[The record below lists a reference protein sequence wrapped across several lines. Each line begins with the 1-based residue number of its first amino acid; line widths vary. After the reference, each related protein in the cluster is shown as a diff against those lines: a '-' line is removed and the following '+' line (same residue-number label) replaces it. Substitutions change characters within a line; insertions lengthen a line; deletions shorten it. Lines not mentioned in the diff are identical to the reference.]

1 MTTVTKETNSVWLKR
16 VELVEQLVAWVR
28 PRLLDPKA
36 RKRADKAAQYVYG
49 HLCLGKMLFSKPD
62 LDPLF
67 TIIDYPDEQM
77 VEQIGELAYTA
88 FREQLK
94 KTYGDLCMFL
104 HAPTRKTAT
113 WEMAVDGLSEASM
126 KVLDRI
132 KRELRVPKEF
142 SGAGEREYIHQ
153 NMIGVVL
160 RGKCIGAFDNNL
172 HGSVKSRW
180 GDIIGNYQECFAS
193 PFNHKFVHYY
203 SMFEEDRAF
212 GSLGNFFSMVDSNGG
227 ILPDGEY
234 QMNPVWMNVAF
245 EMIADIL
252 ERSITHGAN
261 LICVI
266 VAPHWDLSKFR
277 LQFNKLMGHPMYKIN
292 SLTSDKTVNYVHDLS
307 GKAFP
312 AKTSYWIL
320 SYKKLGEGVAD
331 ALL

>member
-1 MTTVTKETNSVWLKR
+1 
-16 VELVEQLVAWVR
+16 
-28 PRLLDPKA
+28 
-36 RKRADKAAQYVYG
+36 
-49 HLCLGKMLFSKPD
+49 MLFSGPE

-67 TIIDYPDEQM
+67 TVLDYPDEQM
-77 VEQIGELAYTA
+77 VEQIGELEYPA
-88 FREQLK
+88 FRKQLLEK
-94 KTYGDLCMFL
+94 YGDLCMYI

-113 WEMAVDGLSEASM
+113 WEIALEGLSEASM
-126 KVLDRI
+126 KVLDHI
-132 KRELRVPKEF
+132 KRDLRVPKEF
-142 SGAGEREYIHQ
+142 SGDAEREYIDQ

-172 HGSVKSRW
+172 HGSVNPRW
-180 GDIIGNYQECFAS
+180 GDIICNYQECFAS
-193 PFNHKFVHYY
+193 PFNHKFVNYY

-252 ERSITHGAN
+252 ERPITRGAK

-266 VAPHWDLSKFR
+266 VAPHWDPSKFR
-277 LQFNKLMGHPMYKIN
+277 LQFNKLMGHPMYKPN
-292 SLTSDKTVNYVHDLS
+292 SLTLDKTVIYVHDLS

-320 SYKKLGEGVAD
+320 SYKNLGDGVAD
-331 ALL
+331 ALLKS